1 MDYEAHKR
9 KTLAHC
15 LQFVETDPDYALW
28 AAGEYE
34 RTAPWLLT
42 NLRRKVAQ
50 AVERS
55 RASAPAADSAQGG
68 SGPV

>member
-42 NLRRKVAQ
+42 NLQAKVRQAIARRN
-50 AVERS
+50 S
-55 RASAPAADSAQGG
+55 T
-68 SGPV
+68 SGPFLPVEGLRNE